1 MTDSDRRALRRR
13 LGPVAWCVL
22 EDLIDDARV
31 DAIGRTV
38 ASSSVRRLAANL
50 GVSKDSTARALR
62 RLTASDLI
70 AALPAG
76 RGEGGRFGSGAY
88 LIRSVPSP
96 DDVRS
101 DRRNGPARVT
111 TGRAR
116 RPQVRGCETAQPS
129 LFDAVPDDGQAAAAA
144 PAPPE
149 ADDKATRTPRVENGG
164 REATSPKAAAKD
176 RKRAG

>member
-31 DAIGRTV
+31 DALGRTV
-38 ASSSVRRLAANL
+38 VSSSVRRLAENL
-50 GVSKDSTARALR
+50 GVSKDTTARALR
-62 RLTASDLI
+62 RLTAGDLI
-70 AALPAG
+70 AALPAR
-76 RGEGGRFGSGAY
+76 RGEGGRFGGGAY

-96 DDVRS
+96 DDARS
-101 DRRNGPARVT
+101 DRRDAPARVT
-111 TGRAR
+111 AARAR
-116 RPQVRGCETAQPS
+116 RPRVGSTETSQQS
-129 LFDAVPDDGQAAAAA
+129 LFDAVPDDGRAAA

-149 ADDKATRTPRVENGG
+149 ADDAATRTQRTETAG
-164 REATSPKAAAKD
+164 REAASPEAAAAD